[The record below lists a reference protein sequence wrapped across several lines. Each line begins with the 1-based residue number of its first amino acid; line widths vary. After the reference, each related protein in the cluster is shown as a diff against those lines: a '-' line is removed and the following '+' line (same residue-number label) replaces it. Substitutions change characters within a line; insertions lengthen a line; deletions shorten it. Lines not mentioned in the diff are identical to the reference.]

1 MTKKVLI
8 AISIAIV
15 IILSGCKTV
24 DLTSNKTGWSDYASI
39 VVKDYEVIDHI
50 FVESTEVTNVGI
62 FKFKTT
68 ISGSTITYD
77 MLIKEAIALGAD
89 DVINVRI
96 EAQDLSNKSFLNA
109 MFGGYTETIKYT
121 ANALAIKYL
130 DEAEAETRKGN
141 SNNPSGIMSGKGE
154 SSLLELFGGA
164 F

>member
-8 AISIAIV
+8 ALF
-15 IILSGCKTV
+15 ILIGITFTGCKSV
-24 DLTSNKTGWSDYASI
+24 DMTSNKTGWSDYASI

-50 FVESTEVTNVGI
+50 FVESTEVTKVGI

-96 EAQDLSNKSFLNA
+96 EAQDLSNKSFLNSL
-109 MFGGYTETIKYT
+109 FGGYTETIKYT

-130 DEAEAETRKGN
+130 DEAEAETRKGD
-141 SNNPSGIMSGKGE
+141 SNNPSGMMSGTGE
-154 SSLLELFGGA
+154 SGLLGLFGGN
-164 F
+164 

>member
-1 MTKKVLI
+1 VTKRILL
-8 AISIAIV
+8 ALAIV
-15 IILSGCKTV
+15 TVLVMSGCKSV

-50 FVESTEVTNVGI
+50 FVESTEVKKVGF

-68 ISGSTITYD
+68 VMGSTITYD

-96 EAQDLSNKSFLNA
+96 EKQDLSNKSVLNS

-130 DEAEAETRKGN
+130 DEAEAETRKGD
-141 SNNPSGIMSGKGE
+141 SNNPSGMESGAGKSGI
-154 SSLLELFGGA
+154 LGLFQ
-164 F
+164 